1 MRKYVVRTRW
11 YRYIA
16 IVHSTWIYHRKYT
29 TIRKK
34 RDHLNY
40 NLYIYLF
47 LKWYTCIF
55 NNLCIYI
62 LIFCENCPSRKYVLK
77 QLIFFFIWN
86 LKQKHVF
93 FWSRK
98 WSRGYEFIVPCVDCR
113 YVVSFSIN
121 FTQFGVSV
129 VFLLLASEN
138 VEDLVEKWSG
148 TDLSFC
154 IWLIIL
160 AGIICPLTWFGTP
173 ADFWY
178 NLHLWLSSNW
188 SYILFFQS

>member
-1 MRKYVVRTRW
+1 MKLTF
-11 YRYIA
+11 
-16 IVHSTWIYHRKYT
+16 SNK
-29 TIRKK
+29 
-34 RDHLNY
+34 N
-40 NLYIYLF
+40 
-47 LKWYTCIF
+47 
-55 NNLCIYI
+55 
-62 LIFCENCPSRKYVLK
+62 IFCSGDTYKPFIISRVP
-77 QLIFFFIWN
+77 IRIN
-86 LKQKHVF
+86 LLDNFRVYF
-93 FWSRK
+93 LSR
-98 WSRGYEFIVPCVDCR
+98 SRGYEVIVPCVDCR

-178 NLHLWLSSNW
+178 NLHLWFSYELILYFIFSIINTHSSKCT
-188 SYILFFQS
+188 